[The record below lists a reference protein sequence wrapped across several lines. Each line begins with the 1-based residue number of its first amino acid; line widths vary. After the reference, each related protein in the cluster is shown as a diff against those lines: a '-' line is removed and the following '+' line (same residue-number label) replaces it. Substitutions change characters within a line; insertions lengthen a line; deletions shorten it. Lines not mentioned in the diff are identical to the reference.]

1 MKKLFL
7 SFLLFITAACK
18 VLDAQDTLPKFSVKD
33 MGGNRIILSWTNTF
47 EDVRQIS
54 IQRSP
59 DSLKNFKT
67 ILTVPDPTIPQNGL
81 MDTKA
86 PNNRM
91 FYKLY
96 ILLDKGVYL
105 FSDVKRPV
113 PDTVK
118 KTEIVT
124 EKTMPEIPD
133 TTAIVIL
140 NIPVKPPPV
149 GYQPSIHIYTSKD
162 GYVSISLPIDEQKK
176 YSIKFFE
183 EDSTFLFEI
192 KEVRQTNLKI
202 DKTNFY
208 HAGWF
213 WFELYEN
220 DKLTEKNKFYLKKD
234 F

>member
-1 MKKLFL
+1 M
-7 SFLLFITAACK
+7 
-18 VLDAQDTLPKFSVKD
+18 
-33 MGGNRIILSWTNTF
+33 F

-54 IQRSP
+54 IQRSA

-67 ILTVPDPTIPQNGL
+67 ILTVPDPSIPQNGL

-86 PNNRM
+86 QNNRM

-105 FSDVKRPV
+105 FSDAKKPV
-113 PDTVK
+113 PDTVRK
-118 KTEIVT
+118 NVIAPEKTITVVPETTEIV
-124 EKTMPEIPD
+124 D
-133 TTAIVIL
+133 F
-140 NIPVKPPPV
+140 NIPVKTALV
-149 GYQPSIHIYTSKD
+149 KNLPSIHVYTGKD
-162 GYVSISLPIDEQKK
+162 GYVSINLPTGDQKK

-183 EDSTFLFEI
+183 EDSTFLFEL
-192 KEVRQTNLKI
+192 KEITERSLKI

-213 WFELYEN
+213 WFELYE
-220 DKLTEKNKFYLKKD
+220 DGKLTEKNKFYLKKD